1 MIQLQPISNLDEYR
15 LLPKVTHLVYLEIQ
29 IESEQNQEEEIL
41 GGRIVIALFGEVA
54 PKTVENF
61 KCLCTGEKGIG
72 SIYGKVSTSC
82 SVVFC
87 TS

>member
-1 MIQLQPISNLDEYR
+1 M
-15 LLPKVTHLVYLEIQ
+15 THLVYLEIQ

-61 KCLCTGEKGIG
+61 KCLCTGEKGI
-72 SIYGKVSTSC
+72 SKISGKVC
-82 SVVFC
+82 V
-87 TS
+87 